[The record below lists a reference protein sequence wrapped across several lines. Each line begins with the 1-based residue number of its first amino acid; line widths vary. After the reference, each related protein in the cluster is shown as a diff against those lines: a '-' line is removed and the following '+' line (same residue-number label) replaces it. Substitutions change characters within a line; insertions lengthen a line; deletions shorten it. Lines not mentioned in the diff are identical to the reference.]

1 MIWNPQRPRKW
12 KLGWTGVK
20 WEPRVHFEQGKQT
33 SQIFGAKCDRTQVE
47 MGRASVSGHGLR
59 CVMCG
64 GPTWPPL
71 QKKKHIFSVDC
82 SSAPAHP
89 FSLPLHGT
97 LSIWL
102 WHSFHITHVKS
113 LFIRKCGWYQHVHFS
128 SPLAL
133 FLICMGAV
141 FNTDHFHK
149 RVRKWPSVTAIK
161 RGGVLFPPPGSRL
174 LWNSLSVLP
183 AFRGRWFWMA
193 SV

>member
-1 MIWNPQRPRKW
+1 MGTTSAFWAGKANVTDLWGQMWQDPGRDGEGVSEWSWPEVCDVWRP
-12 KLGWTGVK
+12 
-20 WEPRVHFEQGKQT
+20 HMT
-33 SQIFGAKCDRTQVE
+33 SPA
-47 MGRASVSGHGLR
+47 
-59 CVMCG
+59 
-64 GPTWPPL
+64 
-71 QKKKHIFSVDC
+71 KKKHIFSVDC